1 MSLKLPDL
9 NWSRPVCAVT
19 EPNILR
25 DGFHTRP
32 IHMQP
37 MWLVMFQVPA
47 EDVDRIFDT
56 TTNVTP
62 LPMGK
67 TDRNSYRAPAGV
79 EYYRP
84 REGTPTGAED
94 DTRHR
99 PGVDEMRF
107 YLPRDTAVLTK
118 VIEAIY
124 AVHSYYEPVI
134 TVTEVLRSQCKG
146 LDDKDNPHRW
156 WNKQGDWKAL

>member
-1 MSLKLPDL
+1 MTNPS
-9 NWSRPVCAVT
+9 
-19 EPNILR
+19 ILR
-25 DGFHTRP
+25 TGFDTRP
-32 IHMQP
+32 IEMQP
-37 MWLVMFQVPA
+37 MWALMFQAPS
-47 EDVDRIFDT
+47 EDVDRIFDA
-56 TTNVTP
+56 VTQVAP
-62 LPMGK
+62 LTQGK
-67 TDRNSYRAPAGV
+67 TDRNGYRAPGGL

-107 YLPRDTAVLTK
+107 FLPRDPAMLTA

-134 TVTEVLRSQCKG
+134 TVTDVLRSQCKG
-146 LDDKDNPHRW
+146 LDDSDNPHRW
-156 WNKQGDWKAL
+156 WNRDGDWKTSPT